1 MFYAKLIL
9 NDPHYRR
16 SYKAIFGNTPLI
28 NDSERFPDM
37 YGPFETPENKALW
50 SSMTKRDQFTINE
63 VFANL
68 GKALA
73 AYQRLLKPG
82 ASRFDDYVKSLN
94 SNQKDTSSSI
104 LTSQEKLGL

>member
-9 NDPHYRR
+9 NDPDYRG
-16 SYKAIFGNTPLI
+16 SYKAVFGKTPKLTTARGSPTCTGLSKPRKI
-28 NDSERFPDM
+28 
-37 YGPFETPENKALW
+37 
-50 SSMTKRDQFTINE
+50 KRSGQAWRRATNSPLTE

-73 AYQRLLKPG
+73 AYQRMLKPG

-94 SNQKDTSSSI
+94 SNQRI
-104 LTSQEKLGL
+104 LPQTF

>member
-9 NDPHYRR
+9 NDPDYRR
-16 SYKAIFGNTPLI
+16 SYKAVFGKTPEI

-50 SSMTKRDQFTINE
+50 SGMAKSDQFTINE

-73 AYQRLLKPG
+73 AYQRM
-82 ASRFDDYVKSLN
+82 LN
-94 SNQKDTSSSI
+94 
-104 LTSQEKLGL
+104 LGLAGLMTM